1 MQRMFFVIVLFFSAS
16 ISFAQKTVIRGRIYD
31 SIIQKGLA
39 YTTVSLVH
47 AGDSTLVSFARADS
61 SGFFDLN
68 AVEKGK
74 YLLSASYVGYVP
86 VWKTIEVNGASIQNI
101 GDVYMQD
108 VKFASDVTVNVK
120 RPPVVINNDTLE
132 FNTENFKTQPN
143 AVVEDMLKKMPGVT
157 VDKDGT
163 VKINGQTIKR
173 VLVNGR
179 EFFTGDVKM
188 ATQNLPA
195 DAVDKVQV
203 FDRQS
208 DQSQFTGADDGN
220 SEKTINLKLKKDK
233 DNALFGKLMAG
244 AGSDERYDAQAN
256 MNRFKGKEQLSL
268 LGMSNNTNRQGFE
281 LMDVLNFTGELQRGM
296 RNGGGI
302 EIRTETNN
310 NNDNRGLPV
319 TGLGQ
324 QQQGIANTTAGGI
337 NYNNIWNKDKTD
349 WSSNYMG
356 SDIHLNTDQE
366 SNTQNILPGNSYN
379 SFKKSN
385 SIYDNTQHRLNV
397 ILDQKIDSSLSFRI
411 TPSAVWQ
418 STDKKSAE
426 QYSSETTD
434 AIKLNQGFTN
444 TTSEADAFNFNMDML
459 LRKRFAKKGRTVSLN
474 MSMLYNHS
482 ESTGTLL
489 SDNIFYNNDGSTS
502 DTSLNQTNTRDAIT
516 RNFVSTLIY
525 TEPVGKRSLL
535 EVKSFF
541 NTNTG
546 NSNKQ
551 TYDYNDI
558 SNKYDAYN
566 PLLSNDYKNNYTY
579 AGGGISFRTNQK
591 KLNIT
596 AGSQLQFA
604 TLKGKDIA
612 NDQNIKQRFTDVLPT
627 AIVQYNIS
635 RMKNL
640 RLEYNTF
647 TTQPSIVQLQP
658 VADVSDPLNI
668 VIGNPSLKRQ
678 YQHNI
683 QINLLAANPAAR
695 KNLFG
700 LLNFTTTANAI
711 VRVDSVK
718 QNGTRVSSYTNAN
731 GVYAVF
737 GNLEYGFPLKKLKSR
752 VDVGSSARYGRN
764 VSFVNTERND
774 IATISIGPNVEY
786 HFGIDNKID
795 LDVAARLWLNNTKY
809 SLQSYSDNNYLR
821 QDYSI
826 GLTNYLPWNISI
838 RNDFNYIIYTGR
850 ADGFNSNIP
859 LWNASIAKGIL
870 KNRRGEFKFSVQDIL
885 NKNTGITRSSN
896 QGYITDEKYNVL
908 RRYFLL
914 GFTYSLNKSG
924 LNTGGPRAVLKTFGP

>member
-1 MQRMFFVIVLFFSAS
+1 L
-16 ISFAQKTVIRGRIYD
+16 FAQKTVVKGRVYD
-31 SIIQKGLA
+31 SIIQNGLA
-39 YTTVSLVH
+39 YTTVSLVR

-61 SGFFDLN
+61 SGFFQLN
-68 AVEKGK
+68 AIEKGK
-74 YLLSASYVGYVP
+74 YLVSTSYVGYIP
-86 VWKTIEVNGASIQNI
+86 VWKTIEVSGASVQNI

-108 VKFASDVTVNVK
+108 IKFANDVIVQVK

-132 FNTENFKTQPN
+132 FNTENFTTPPN
-143 AVVEDMLKKMPGVT
+143 SVVEDMLKKMPGVT

-163 VKINGQTIKR
+163 VKVNGQTIKR

-208 DQSQFTGADDGN
+208 DQSQFTGVDDGN

-244 AGSDERYDAQAN
+244 AGNDERYDVQAN
-256 MNRFKGKEQLSL
+256 VNRFKGKEQLSF
-268 LGMSNNTNRQGFE
+268 LGMSNNINRQGFE
-281 LMDVLNFTGELQRGM
+281 LMDVLNFTGQLQRGM

-302 EIRTETNN
+302 EIRTETND
-310 NNDNRGLPV
+310 NNDNGGLPI

-324 QQQGIANTTAGGI
+324 QQQGIATTTAGGI

-356 SDIHLNTDQE
+356 SDIHLNTDEE
-366 SNTQNILPGNSYN
+366 SNTQNILPGNSYT
-379 SFKKSN
+379 SSKKSN

-397 ILDQKIDSSLSFRI
+397 ILDQKIDSSLSFRL

-418 STDKKSAE
+418 STNKKSAE
-426 QYSSETTD
+426 KYTSETVD
-434 AIKLNQGFTN
+434 SVKLNEGFTN
-444 TTSEADAFNFNMDML
+444 TTSEADVFNFNMDML
-459 LRKRFAKKGRTVSLN
+459 LRKRFAKKGRTFSLSMN
-474 MSMLYNHS
+474 MLYNHS
-482 ESTGTLL
+482 ESAGTLL
-489 SDNIFYNNDGSTS
+489 SDNIFYNDDGSMS
-502 DTSLNQTNTRDAIT
+502 DTALNQINSLDAIT
-516 RNFVSTLIY
+516 RNFASTLIY
-525 TEPVGKRSLL
+525 TEPIGKKSLM
-535 EVKSFF
+535 EFKSFF
-541 NTNTG
+541 NSNAG

-551 TYDYNDI
+551 TYDYNDL
-558 SNKYDAYN
+558 SNKHDTYN
-566 PLLSNDYKNNYTY
+566 PLLSSDYKSNYAY
-579 AGGGISFRTNQK
+579 SGGGMSFRTNQK

-596 AGSQLQFA
+596 AGAQLQFA
-604 TLKGKDIA
+604 TLNGKDMA
-612 NDQNIKQRFTDVLPT
+612 HDQNRHQRFTDVLPN

-647 TTQPSIVQLQP
+647 TTQPSIMQLQP

-668 VIGNPSLKRQ
+668 VTGNQNLKRQ
-678 YQHNI
+678 YQHNLL
-683 QINLLAANPAAR
+683 INLLAANPVAR

-700 LLNFTTTANAI
+700 LLNFTTTSNAI
-711 VRVDSVK
+711 VRMDSVK
-718 QNGTRVSSYTNAN
+718 QNGTRVSSYTNTN

-752 VDVGSSARYGRN
+752 IDVGSSARYGRN
-764 VSFVNTERND
+764 VSFVNTERNSV
-774 IATISIGPNVEY
+774 ATVSIGPNVEY
-786 HFGIDNKID
+786 HFGMDNKID
-795 LDVAARLWLNNTKY
+795 LDITARLLLNNTKY
-809 SLQSYSDNNYLR
+809 SLQSYTDNKYLR

-826 GLTNYLPWNISI
+826 NVTNYLPWNISI
-838 RNDFNYIIYTGR
+838 HNEFNYIIYTGR

-859 LWNASIAKGIL
+859 LWNAYLAKGIL

-908 RRYFLL
+908 RRYFLIS
-914 GFTYSLNKSG
+914 FTYSLNKSG
-924 LNTGGPRAVLKTFGP
+924 LNNGGPRAVIKTFGH

>member
-1 MQRMFFVIVLFFSAS
+1 MQRMLFVIILSFSAL
-16 ISFAQKTVIRGRIYD
+16 ISFAQKTVIRGRVFD
-31 SIIQKGLA
+31 SIIQQGLA
-39 YTTVSLVH
+39 YTTVSLVR
-47 AGDSTLVSFARADS
+47 AGDSTLISFGRADA
-61 SGFFDLN
+61 SGFFELN

-74 YLLSASYVGYVP
+74 YLVSASYVGYVP
-86 VWKTIEVNGASIQNI
+86 VWEAIEVTGASIQNI

-108 VKFASDVTVNVK
+108 IKFANDVTVNVK

-132 FNTENFKTQPN
+132 FNTENFRTPPN
-143 AVVEDMLKKMPGVT
+143 SVVEDMLKKMPGVT

-163 VKINGQTIKR
+163 VKVNGQTIKR

-208 DQSQFTGADDGN
+208 DQSKFTGVDDGN

-233 DNALFGKLMAG
+233 DNALFGKLAAG

-256 MNRFKGKEQLSL
+256 VNRFKGKEQLSF

-310 NNDNRGLPV
+310 NNDNGGLPI

-356 SDIHLNTDQE
+356 SNIHLNTDEE
-366 SNTQNILPGNSYN
+366 SNTQNILPDHSY
-379 SFKKSN
+379 SSLKKSN
-385 SIYDNTQHRLNV
+385 SIYDNTQHRLNL

-411 TPSAVWQ
+411 TPSAIWQ
-418 STDKKSAE
+418 STNKKIAE
-426 QYSSETTD
+426 KYTSETAD
-434 AIKLNQGFTN
+434 NIKLNEGLTN
-444 TTSEADAFNFNMDML
+444 TTSEADAFDFNMDML

-474 MSMLYNHS
+474 MNMLYNHS
-482 ESTGTLL
+482 ESAGTLL
-489 SDNIFYNNDGSTS
+489 SDNKFYNNDGSTS
-502 DTSLNQTNTRDAIT
+502 DTSLNQINSRDAIT
-516 RNFVSTLIY
+516 RNFSSALIY
-525 TEPVGKRSLL
+525 TEPIGKRSLL
-535 EVKSFF
+535 ELKSFF
-541 NTNTG
+541 NANAG
-546 NSNKQ
+546 NSNKK

-558 SNKYDAYN
+558 SNKHDAYN
-566 PLLSNDYKNNYTY
+566 PLLSNDYKSNYAYT
-579 AGGGISFRTNQK
+579 GGGISFRTNQK

-596 AGSQLQFA
+596 AGAQLQFA
-604 TLKGKDIA
+604 TLKGTDMA
-612 NDQNIKQRFTDVLPT
+612 HDQNIHQHFTDILHNV
-627 AIVQYNIS
+627 IVQYNIS

-647 TTQPSIVQLQP
+647 TTQPSIIQLQP
-658 VADVSDPLNI
+658 VADISDPLNI
-668 VIGNPSLKRQ
+668 VVGNPDLKRQ
-678 YQHNI
+678 YQHNM
-683 QINLLAANPAAR
+683 QVNLLAANPAAR

-711 VRVDSVK
+711 VRTDSVK
-718 QNGTRVSSYTNAN
+718 QNGVRVSSYTNTN

-752 VDVGSSARYGRN
+752 IDVGSSARYGRN

-774 IATISIGPNVEY
+774 IATISLGPNMEY
-786 HFGIDNKID
+786 HFGIDNKIE
-795 LDVAARLWLNNTKY
+795 LDVTAGLLLNNTKY
-809 SLQSYSDNNYLR
+809 SLQSYSDNKYLR
-821 QDYSI
+821 QDYSV
-826 GLTNYLPWNISI
+826 GMTNYLLWNISI
-838 RNDFNYIIYTGR
+838 RNELNYIIYTGR
-850 ADGFNSNIP
+850 ADEFNSNIP
-859 LWNASIAKGIL
+859 LWNVSLAKGIL

-885 NKNTGITRSSN
+885 NKNTGVTRSTN

-908 RRYFLL
+908 QRYFLL
-914 GFTYSLNKSG
+914 SFTYSLNKSG
-924 LNTGGPRAVLKTFGP
+924 LNNGGPKAVIKTFNN

>member
-1 MQRMFFVIVLFFSAS
+1 M
-16 ISFAQKTVIRGRIYD
+16 FAQKTVVKGRVYD
-31 SIIQKGLA
+31 SIIQNGLA
-39 YTTVSLVH
+39 YTTVSLVR

-61 SGFFDLN
+61 SGFFQLN
-68 AVEKGK
+68 AIEKGK
-74 YLLSASYVGYVP
+74 YLVSTSYVGYIP
-86 VWKTIEVNGASIQNI
+86 VWKTIEVSGASVQNI

-108 VKFASDVTVNVK
+108 IKFANDVIVQVK

-132 FNTENFKTQPN
+132 FNTENFTTPPN
-143 AVVEDMLKKMPGVT
+143 SVVEDMLKKMPGVT

-163 VKINGQTIKR
+163 VKVNGQTIKR

-208 DQSQFTGADDGN
+208 DQSQFTGVDDGN

-244 AGSDERYDAQAN
+244 AGNDERYDVQAN
-256 MNRFKGKEQLSL
+256 VNRFKGKEQLSF
-268 LGMSNNTNRQGFE
+268 LGMSNNINRQGFE
-281 LMDVLNFTGELQRGM
+281 LMDVLNFTGQLQRGM

-302 EIRTETNN
+302 EIRTETND
-310 NNDNRGLPV
+310 NNDNGGLPI

-324 QQQGIANTTAGGI
+324 QQQGIATTTAGGI

-356 SDIHLNTDQE
+356 SDIHLNTDEE
-366 SNTQNILPGNSYN
+366 SNTQNILPGNSYT
-379 SFKKSN
+379 SSKKSN

-397 ILDQKIDSSLSFRI
+397 ILDQKIDSSLSFRL

-418 STDKKSAE
+418 STNKKSAE
-426 QYSSETTD
+426 KYTSETVD
-434 AIKLNQGFTN
+434 SVKLNEGFTN
-444 TTSEADAFNFNMDML
+444 TTSEADVFNFNMDML
-459 LRKRFAKKGRTVSLN
+459 LRKRFAKKGRTFSLSMN
-474 MSMLYNHS
+474 MLYNHS
-482 ESTGTLL
+482 ESAGTLL
-489 SDNIFYNNDGSTS
+489 SDNIFYNDDGSMS
-502 DTSLNQTNTRDAIT
+502 DTALNQINSLDAIT
-516 RNFVSTLIY
+516 RNFASTLIY
-525 TEPVGKRSLL
+525 TEPIGKKSLM
-535 EVKSFF
+535 EFKSFF
-541 NTNTG
+541 NSNAG

-551 TYDYNDI
+551 TYDYNDL
-558 SNKYDAYN
+558 SNKHDTYN
-566 PLLSNDYKNNYTY
+566 PLLSSDYKSNYAY
-579 AGGGISFRTNQK
+579 SGGGMSFRTNQK

-596 AGSQLQFA
+596 AGAQLQFA
-604 TLKGKDIA
+604 TLNGKDMA
-612 NDQNIKQRFTDVLPT
+612 HDQNIHQRFTDVLPN

-647 TTQPSIVQLQP
+647 TTQPSIMQLQP

-668 VIGNPSLKRQ
+668 VTGNQNLKRQ
-678 YQHNI
+678 YQHNLL
-683 QINLLAANPAAR
+683 INLLAANPVAR

-700 LLNFTTTANAI
+700 LLNFTTTSNAI
-711 VRVDSVK
+711 VRMDSVK
-718 QNGTRVSSYTNAN
+718 QNGTRVSSYTNTN

-752 VDVGSSARYGRN
+752 IDVGSSARYGRN
-764 VSFVNTERND
+764 VSFVNTERNSV
-774 IATISIGPNVEY
+774 ATVSIGPNVEY
-786 HFGIDNKID
+786 HFGMDNKID
-795 LDVAARLWLNNTKY
+795 LDITARLLLNNTKY
-809 SLQSYSDNNYLR
+809 SLQSYTDNKYLR

-826 GLTNYLPWNISI
+826 NVTNYLPWNISI
-838 RNDFNYIIYTGR
+838 HNEFNYIIYTGR

-859 LWNASIAKGIL
+859 LWNAYLAKGIL

-908 RRYFLL
+908 RRYFLIS
-914 GFTYSLNKSG
+914 FTYSLNKSG
-924 LNTGGPRAVLKTFGP
+924 LNNGGPRAVIKTFGH